1 VAVWLVESFFGYWSR
16 SRCLQIREEEGCV
29 MEDMHSFWGLD
40 RDVPDEEESL
50 ADQLAAEAQLEDE
63 ADALENRD

>member
-1 VAVWLVESFFGYWSR
+1 
-16 SRCLQIREEEGCV
+16 

-50 ADQLAAEAQLEDE
+50 ADQLAAEAIAEDAAENLEE
-63 ADALENRD
+63 K